1 MKKPMAIFGASVI
14 SVMAVVVVAMNTG
27 EIEPVSVDETVSLP
41 ERTLRKVVKDFLQIE
56 DETSE
61 DPVSEL
67 AVGELRKERD
77 RLVVN
82 DALPPAAETLRT
94 SVEEMR
100 LEVERINQEAE
111 EAEGRVGGKD
121 VYSKETDQLL
131 LEADLLIAEVSQKYG
146 ITQDEISALTNM
158 QPETADP
165 ELIEL
170 NSKLEQLDDE
180 MIELERRAG
189 SF

>member
-1 MKKPMAIFGASVI
+1 MKKPIAIIGASVI
-14 SVMAVVVVAMNTG
+14 SVMAVVVVAVNTG
-27 EIEPVSVDETVSLP
+27 EIEPAAVDETVSLP
-41 ERTLRKVVKDFLQIE
+41 ERTLRNVVKDFLQTE
-56 DETSE
+56 DDFSE
-61 DPVSEL
+61 DLVSEL
-67 AVGELRKERD
+67 AAGELRKERD

-100 LEVERINQEAE
+100 LEVEHINQEAE
-111 EAEGRVGGKD
+111 EAEGRVGGKN
-121 VYSKETDQLL
+121 VYSKETEQLL
-131 LEADLLIAEVSQKYG
+131 TEADQLIAEVSRKYG
-146 ITQDEISALTNM
+146 ITQGEISALTDL
-158 QPETADP
+158 QPETTDP

-180 MIELERRAG
+180 MIKLERRAG